1 MAETVPQ
8 TTHRTAWLAGA
19 TGLVGSFVLRQLLA
33 SEWYSQVVALTRRTM
48 NVDHPKLEQRLV
60 DFDQLQSIDLPP
72 AEDVFCALGTTIK
85 KAGSQEA
92 FRRVDLDYPRVLAN
106 KAAASGAQ
114 QFLFVSSAGAN
125 TRSRNFYLRTKGEL
139 EDAISALPFK
149 SIHVFRPSLLVG
161 PRRET
166 RVGERVG
173 TVLMK
178 LLAPFLV
185 GGLRKYRSINA
196 EEVAQAMAAAAVLG
210 GPGKKVYEYE
220 QLKALAKQ
228 G

>member
-19 TGLVGSFVLRQLLA
+19 TGLVGGFVLRQLLA
-33 SEWYSQVVALTRRTM
+33 SEWYSQVIALTRRTM

-60 DFDQLQSIDLPP
+60 DFDQLQSIDLPL

-92 FRRVDLDYPRVLAN
+92 FRRVDLDYPRALAN

-114 QFLFVSSAGAN
+114 QFLLVSSVGAN
-125 TRSRNFYLRTKGEL
+125 ARSRNFYLRTKGEL
-139 EDAISALPFK
+139 EDAVSALPYKGF
-149 SIHVFRPSLLVG
+149 HVFRPSLLLG
-161 PRRET
+161 PRE
-166 RVGERVG
+166 ERRPAERLAEA
-173 TVLMK
+173 LMK
-178 LLAPFLV
+178 GLSPVLID
-185 GGLRKYRSINA
+185 GLRKYRPIKA
-196 EEVAQAMAAAAVLG
+196 EEVARAMVAAAVAG
-210 GPGKKVYEYE
+210 GPGRKVYEHE
-220 QLKALAKQ
+220 QLKALLK